1 MRGKR
6 GEERGCGWEKEEG
19 IRGGKWKIGKMSKA
33 RDWED
38 EACRVAVID
47 TFLGS

>member
-1 MRGKR
+1 MWMGEGGRNKR
-6 GEERGCGWEKEEG
+6 
-19 IRGGKWKIGKMSKA
+19 GKWKIGKMSKA

-38 EACRVAVID
+38 EACCVAVID